1 MKARSLK
8 LGGFLALVLM
18 SSVSFL
24 ASAATN
30 GYKMVLIQDI
40 PGVNA
45 LQTGELSSG
54 IQQTLETPVWEADNF
69 SRFTNLCVGYSR
81 MGELEQAETACTK
94 AITAAQKYQQ
104 APLTLKRE
112 MRAYAHTNRGVL
124 RLLSNDNLGA
134 LEDFKRAAELN
145 GNTINLHNLQ
155 RLELA
160 ISKADTGLELASVQ
174 VTE

>member
-8 LGGFLALVLM
+8 LGGILALVLM

-24 ASAATN
+24 ANAAAN
-30 GYKMVLIQDI
+30 SYKMVLIEDV
-40 PGVNA
+40 PGVDA
-45 LQTGELSSG
+45 LQAGKLAAG
-54 IQQTLETPVWEADNF
+54 IQQTLASPVWEADNF
-69 SRFTNLCVGYSR
+69 SRYTNLCVGYTR
-81 MGELEQAETACTK
+81 LGELENAETACTK

-104 APLTLKRE
+104 TPASQKRE

-124 RLLSNDNLGA
+124 RLKNNDNLGA

-145 GNTINLHNLQ
+145 TNTINVHNLQ

-160 ISKADTGLELASVQ
+160 IRNADIGLELASVSIP
-174 VTE
+174 E